1 MRVFFD
7 VDDTIITWD
16 VRLRPGVKE
25 VFARL
30 RADGHELY
38 LWSGNGRRWEIVR
51 RFDLH
56 EHVLDCFWKPLYR
69 HHERLAELG
78 VPFAPD
84 FVIDDHQEVVDRLPR
99 RAHRAARPPAGAGPR
114 AVARLRGHPRV
125 RGVRGGSAAGTLAPP
140 R

>member
-1 MRVFFD
+1 MRIFFD

-16 VRLRPGVKE
+16 VRLRPGVAE
-25 VFARL
+25 VFTRL
-30 RADGHELY
+30 RGDGHDLY
-38 LWSGNGRRWEIVR
+38 LWSGNGPRWEIVR

-84 FVIDDHQEVVDRLPR
+84 YVIDDHQEVVDAFPGVRIAPPTHPLEKDR
-99 RAHRAARPPAGAGPR
+99 ELWRVYEAIRAHADGAD
-114 AVARLRGHPRV
+114 
-125 RGVRGGSAAGTLAPP
+125 GGQP
-140 R
+140 